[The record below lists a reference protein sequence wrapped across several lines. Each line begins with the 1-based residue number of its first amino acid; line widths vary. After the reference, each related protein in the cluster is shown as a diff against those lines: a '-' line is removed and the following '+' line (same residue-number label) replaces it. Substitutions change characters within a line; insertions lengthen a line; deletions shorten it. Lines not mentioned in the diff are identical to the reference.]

1 MARPLKDGI
10 DYFSKDTDFYEDDKI
25 KVLRADFGAKGMYLL
40 DYLLC
45 EIYGKSGYYMGWD
58 DRKCSLVSDG
68 ARCDFTPGFVKEFVN
83 ACLSEGFFNKELAT
97 ACGILT
103 SAGIQRRYIRGVG
116 GRDAIYLI
124 EEYMLL
130 DKTSEKDYPK
140 GTLKKCTFKSL
151 SLDKNGVS
159 MQRNSINLENNPQKK
174 RKESKGK
181 EKKEEAPDEP
191 ELSPAAAALFSFYQK
206 NMAVPL
212 SPMTME
218 KLLAWMNDVDVSLI
232 EYAIEQAVGQNKR
245 TWAYVEAILNNHAN
259 AGRKTRAEAEGSKSD
274 KSDSAKS
281 SIKPTKFSNFSDIH
295 DYDFDTFERKSLG
308 EGEQRN
314 DIHRNRPR

>member
-10 DYFSKDTDFYEDDKI
+10 DYFSKDVDFYEDDKI

-45 EIYGKSGYYMGWD
+45 EIYGKSGYYMKWD

-68 ARCDFTPGFVKEFVN
+68 ARCGFTPGFVKEFVD

-140 GTLKKCTFKSL
+140 GTLKKCTFKNL

-159 MQRNSINLENNPQKK
+159 LPRNSVNLENNPQSKVEEK
-174 RKESKGK
+174 KGK
-181 EKKEEAPDEP
+181 EKKEDTPA
-191 ELSPAAAALFSFYQK
+191 ELSAVVKFYQD
-206 NMAVPL
+206 NMAIPIT
-212 SPMTME
+212 PMTME
-218 KLLAWMNDVDVSLI
+218 KLTDWLKDVDKSLI
-232 EYAIEQAVGQNKR
+232 EYAVEQAVNQNKR
-245 TWAYVEAILNNHAN
+245 TWAYVEAILKNHFN
-259 AGRKTRAEAEGSKSD
+259 AGRKTRAEAEGSKGKGSN
-274 KSDSAKS
+274 A
-281 SIKPTKFSNFSDIH
+281 KPTKFSNFDGREF
-295 DYDFDTFERKSLG
+295 DYDAFESASTGKG
-308 EGEQRN
+308 
-314 DIHRNRPR
+314 